1 MPLSDEARHMA
12 VNFAKLAD
20 PPRRP
25 PVKVKVVMMAKKA
38 PNTHIFQQGSTKYD
52 FQIGGEFQ

>member
-12 VNFAKLAD
+12 VIAKLAD
-20 PPRRP
+20 PLRWP

>member
-20 PPRRP
+20 PLRRP

-38 PNTHIFQQGSTKYD
+38 PNTHIFQQGRTKYD
-52 FQIGGEFQ
+52 F